1 MGARAPAGLL
11 LAAVGA
17 VVVVVATF
25 HPWYAVRITPAGAVA
40 APQQLTPGTQHANS
54 AFQSL
59 ANEIGSPFRAVAG
72 RRVGTLSAHQSMRR
86 MSTLLLVLAGVALAV
101 SLWRLA
107 GMIEGGGGFVAFF
120 GVVAALC
127 VGYRMVVTPNPAGAY
142 FSLSLSWGSWLA
154 LLGATAV
161 ACGGMWS
168 PPEEMR
174 RLSRRG

>member
-1 MGARAPAGLL
+1 VGARAPGGVL

-17 VVVVVATF
+17 AVVGVATF
-25 HPWYAVRITPAGAVA
+25 QPWYAVSITPAGAVA
-40 APQQLTPGTQHANS
+40 AQQQITPGAQHVNP

-59 ANEIGSPFRAVAG
+59 VNEIGTPFRAVAG
-72 RRVGTLSAHQSMRR
+72 RRVGSLSAHQSMRR
-86 MSTLLLVLAGVALAV
+86 MSTLLLVLAGLALAV

-107 GMIEGGGGFVAFF
+107 GMIEGGGGLVAFA

-127 VGYRMVVTPNPAGAY
+127 VVYRMVVTPNPAGAY

-154 LLGATAV
+154 VLGAAAIV
-161 ACGGMWS
+161 LGGTWS

-174 RLSRRG
+174 RRVGRR